1 MAETETHNKI
11 IESFLTLLSEETWDD
26 VTLSRIADHAG
37 ISLSEFRRHFDGK
50 IALVSAFS
58 RQIDEAVLD
67 EIDKEVSEELPRE
80 RLMDILLSRFDQ
92 LAPHK
97 AALRAMIR
105 AADRDLSLAAQF
117 NRVLLVSM
125 TWMLN
130 AANINTGGMDGAV
143 RVQGTAMVFG
153 RVMKTFVDDD
163 ESMAK
168 TMAKLDR
175 ELRKGERNMRRFDQL
190 SSFLAPLRR
199 FKTRRRAR
207 SVEDV
212 VDEQV

>member
-97 AALRAMIR
+97 AALRTMIR

-117 NRVLLVSM
+117 NRILLVSM

-130 AANINTGGMDGAV
+130 AANINTGGMEGAV

-153 RVMKTFVDDD
+153 RVMKMFVDDD
-163 ESMAK
+163 ESMAR